1 MRGRRGGNVP
11 VRRGPGEE
19 AEAAAVRPARGARPL
34 VARGAARRWWRRRGR
49 VLPRLRAAP
58 TAQGLHKNGKLLRM

>member
-49 VLPRLRAAP
+49 VLPRL
-58 TAQGLHKNGKLLRM
+58 LLLRQHRACTKTANC